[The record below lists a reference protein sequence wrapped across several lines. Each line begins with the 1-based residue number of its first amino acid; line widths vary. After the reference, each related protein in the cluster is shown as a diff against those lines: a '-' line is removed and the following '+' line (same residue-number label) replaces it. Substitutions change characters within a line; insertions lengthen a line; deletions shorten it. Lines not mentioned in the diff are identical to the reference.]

1 MKKFTFK
8 GVLDGFRSSVSQQ
21 ARADQE
27 IVETLRP
34 DNFQVAKTFRH
45 GFPYQPTAMA
55 FDPVQRL
62 LAVGTKSGLLRI
74 VGRPGVDTSMRHETD
89 AAVIQLQF
97 LVNEGALLS
106 ATADDSIHLWNFRQ
120 KKPEVVHSLKFQKE
134 KITYMHLPLQSKWLY
149 VGTERGNIHIVNI
162 EAFVV
167 SGYVINWNK
176 AIEAIRK
183 THPGPVVHLSDCP
196 IDPSKLLIG
205 YESGQLA
212 LWDLKLKQAEL
223 RWHSTERLKSASW
236 HCDGKQFM
244 CSHIDGSLTTW
255 AVRPGPKPVNVL
267 LPHAKPNKDGKLDAC
282 KPVDKVEWKVARTGE
297 TYVVFSGGL
306 ANDKSG
312 RIPSITVVHGKN
324 TTVLEMEHKVIDFIT
339 LCESPY
345 ASEPQEPYGIAVLL
359 HNDLV
364 VIDLNAP
371 GFPCFENPYPMDLHE
386 SPVTCCT
393 YLADCPSDLIPAF
406 YSVGSRTHKRTGFT
420 EREWPISGGEW
431 SPTSCSYNEIIL
443 TGHADGSVRFW
454 DASAGTLQVLYKL
467 KTSKVFEKPQSRSV
481 DGSDDDPL
489 AIQLISLCPES
500 RKLCIA
506 GASSHVVLFKFRK
519 QESTSDTTTLE
530 IPIVYEV
537 SDEGPEG
544 SPEAEYP
551 PRPSLVSHRG
561 ESNDADGKK
570 SSLEYALPLK
580 VKAGPQKKPPGF
592 QAHIVCITP
601 WVNGEQPGQITALS
615 INSSYGLMAYGNE
628 SGIAVV
634 DIVQRTCVL
643 SMGTPDLYGSAD
655 PYQRVPRS
663 PKRGGQPAAAGAT
676 DFTNPGAREDDP
688 RCRSPSTDQ
697 TEQLADVTAAPPP
710 FLALSLPSPN
720 KDKEERDSDSDPAS
734 GNVAGSRTPA
744 GPSGQPSPSGEASE
758 DFFPEEENLKRV
770 NSSEPISESGG
781 KPPST
786 TNTTFDPNRK
796 RSHSWKGFSFK
807 KQLSRVDIKLKQTFS
822 NAPQTGQV
830 PLGSSKRPSVTISYS
845 AITPSQLSP
854 VGTDSPPDSTED
866 LKEILTP
873 ESEEAPKSSTAC
885 PSSDDAGLF
894 SPDEV
899 SVEYGTEA
907 CECLSDSGMDTGS
920 DADRA
925 SRRPADLPLFD
936 ADGRPMRPP
945 RRRES
950 VMKRVTEK
958 RDCRLLSVPN
968 IKYHRSDHHH
978 LRDLRRKDEASS
990 SAPAFGGF
998 IRRFNKLDSSFSRSR
1013 SSSMSSLENISA
1025 EAIQCLAFADSYTKK
1040 ADPCA
1045 YPTLWVGTSLG
1056 SVLTLMITVPPG
1068 DARAS
1073 QPVAISPCGT
1083 IFRLK
1088 GCILTMS
1095 FLDCNGALIPY
1106 SYEPWRDEHKESRQ
1120 KTPTKSGC
1128 NSRMSPT
1135 LGGAAGVATDQ
1146 FGDRQFV
1153 VLTSE
1158 KQARVV
1164 ALPSHN
1170 CVYRQQITDGEGFVV
1185 KAEIISLKDSVCL
1198 IVYVSS
1204 GHIIAYSLPSLRPL
1218 IDIDFLPLADLRIA
1232 RTFCFSNRGHGLFL
1246 SSPTEVQKFTVSA
1259 EFCVSLSEMVGEL
1272 FLPHDM
1278 PEPPKQ
1284 SFLQGL
1290 FGGGV
1295 RSLDREEL
1303 FGESSGRASRSIAKH
1318 IPGSAANLE
1327 GLKQSSA
1334 SAAGAI
1340 SQAHMMAVER
1350 GEKLSQLEER
1360 TQRMMN
1366 EAENF
1371 SSSAHGLMLKY
1382 KDKKWYQL

>member
-1 MKKFTFK
+1 
-8 GVLDGFRSSVSQQ
+8 
-21 ARADQE
+21 
-27 IVETLRP
+27 
-34 DNFQVAKTFRH
+34 
-45 GFPYQPTAMA
+45 
-55 FDPVQRL
+55 
-62 LAVGTKSGLLRI
+62 
-74 VGRPGVDTSMRHETD
+74 MRHETD

-120 KKPEVVHSLKFQKE
+120 KRPEVVHSLKFQKE

-149 VGTERGNIHIVNI
+149 VGTERGNIHVVNI

-176 AIEAIRK
+176 AIEVSRK

-223 RWHSTERLKSASW
+223 RWQSTERLRSACW
-236 HCDGKQFM
+236 HHDGKQFM
-244 CSHIDGSLTTW
+244 CSHTDGSLTTW
-255 AVRPGPKPVNVL
+255 AVRPGAKPVNTL
-267 LPHAKPNKDGKLDAC
+267 LPHAKANKEGKIDGC
-282 KPVDKVEWKVARTGE
+282 KPIDKVEWKVARSGE
-297 TYVVFSGGL
+297 TYVIFSGGL
-306 ANDKSG
+306 LNDKSG

-324 TTVLEMEHKVIDFIT
+324 TTVLEMEHKVIDFMT

-364 VIDLNAP
+364 VIDLNAQ

-420 EREWPISGGEW
+420 EREWPINGGEW

-443 TGHADGSVRFW
+443 TGHADGSIRFW

-467 KTSKVFEKPQSRSV
+467 KTSKVFEKPQSKSI

-500 RKLCIA
+500 RKLCVA
-506 GASSHVVLFKFRK
+506 GASSHVILFKFRK
-519 QESTSDTTTLE
+519 QECTSDTTTLE

-537 SDEGPEG
+537 PDEPDG
-544 SPEAEYP
+544 SPEVEYP

-561 ESNDADGKK
+561 ESNEADGKK

-580 VKAGPQKKPPGF
+580 VKLGAQKKPPGF
-592 QAHIVCITP
+592 QAHIVCLTP
-601 WVNGEQPGQITALS
+601 WINGEQPGPITALS

-643 SMGTPDLYGSAD
+643 SMGTPDLYGNAD

-663 PKRGGQPAAAGAT
+663 PKRGGQP
-676 DFTNPGAREDDP
+676 PGPDDP

-697 TEQLADVTAAPPP
+697 VKRKLFAVS
-710 FLALSLPSPN
+710 SLLVSH

-734 GNVAGSRTPA
+734 GNIAGSRTPA
-744 GPSGQPSPSGEASE
+744 GPSGQPSPSGE
-758 DFFPEEENLKRV
+758 
-770 NSSEPISESGG
+770 IESGG
-781 KPPST
+781 KSSSAGT
-786 TNTTFDPNRK
+786 IDPNRK

-807 KQLSRVDIKLKQTFS
+807 KQLSRVDLKLKQTFS
-822 NAPQTGQV
+822 NAPQTGQ
-830 PLGSSKRPSVTISYS
+830 LSQGASKRPSVTISYS

-854 VGTDSPPDSTED
+854 VGTDSPPDSTDD

-873 ESEEAPKSSTAC
+873 ESEDAPRAC
-885 PSSDDAGLF
+885 PSSEDAGLF

-920 DADRA
+920 DADRV

-936 ADGRPMRPP
+936 TDGKPMRPP

-950 VMKRVTEK
+950 VMKKVAEK

-1040 ADPCA
+1040 ADPSA

-1056 SVLTLMITVPPG
+1056 SVLTLMIVVPPVG
-1068 DARAS
+1068 DARAA
-1073 QPVAISPCGT
+1073 QPVAITPCGT

-1106 SYEPWRDEHKESRQ
+1106 SYEPWRDENKESRQ

-1135 LGGAAGVATDQ
+1135 LGGSASVAADQ

-1153 VLTSE
+1153 VITSE

-1198 IVYVSS
+1198 VVYVSS
-1204 GHIIAYSLPSLRPL
+1204 GHVIAYSLPSLRPL
-1218 IDIDFLPLADLRIA
+1218 IDIDFLPLADLSFQTTKQGIIDPMLSIWGQQMFVNEDTDQIA

-1246 SSPTEVQKFTVSA
+1246 NSPTEIQKFTVSA
-1259 EFCVSLSEMVGEL
+1259 EFCASLAEMVGEL
-1272 FLPHDM
+1272 FLPRDM
-1278 PEPPKQ
+1278 PEQPKQ

-1303 FGESSGRASRSIAKH
+1303 FGEASGRPSRSVAKH
-1318 IPGSAANLE
+1318 IPGPSANLDV
-1327 GLKQSSA
+1327 LKHNA
-1334 SAAGAI
+1334 GTAAGEIAK
-1340 SQAHMMAVER
+1340 AHRMAMER
-1350 GEKLSQLEER
+1350 GEKLTELEER

>member
-1 MKKFTFK
+1 M
-8 GVLDGFRSSVSQQ
+8 
-21 ARADQE
+21 
-27 IVETLRP
+27 
-34 DNFQVAKTFRH
+34 N
-45 GFPYQPTAMA
+45 
-55 FDPVQRL
+55 
-62 LAVGTKSGLLRI
+62 
-74 VGRPGVDTSMRHETD
+74 
-89 AAVIQLQF
+89 
-97 LVNEGALLS
+97 LLS
-106 ATADDSIHLWNFRQ
+106 Q
-120 KKPEVVHSLKFQKE
+120 
-134 KITYMHLPLQSKWLY
+134 
-149 VGTERGNIHIVNI
+149 
-162 EAFVV
+162 
-167 SGYVINWNK
+167 
-176 AIEAIRK
+176 
-183 THPGPVVHLSDCP
+183 
-196 IDPSKLLIG
+196 LLIG

-223 RWHSTERLKSASW
+223 RWQSTERLRSAGW
-236 HCDGKQFM
+236 HYDGKQFM
-244 CSHIDGSLTTW
+244 CSHQDGSLTTW
-255 AVRPGPKPVNVL
+255 AVRPGAKPVSVL

-282 KPVDKVEWKVARTGE
+282 KPVDKVEWKVARSGE
-297 TYVVFSGGL
+297 TYVIFSGGL

-345 ASEPQEPYGIAVLL
+345 SSEPQEPYGIAVLL

-364 VIDLNAP
+364 VIDLFAQ

-420 EREWPISGGEW
+420 EREWPINGGEW

-443 TGHADGSVRFW
+443 TGHADGSIRFW

-481 DGSDDDPL
+481 DGADDDPL

-500 RKLCIA
+500 RKLCVA
-506 GASSHVVLFKFRK
+506 GASSHVILFKFRK
-519 QESTSDTTTLE
+519 QESTSDTT
-530 IPIVYEV
+530 
-537 SDEGPEG
+537 
-544 SPEAEYP
+544 
-551 PRPSLVSHRG
+551 
-561 ESNDADGKK
+561 

-580 VKAGPQKKPPGF
+580 VKPGPQKKPAGF

-634 DIVQRTCVL
+634 DIVQRTCVI

-663 PKRGGQPAAAGAT
+663 PKRGGQQDGQ
-676 DFTNPGAREDDP
+676 DDP
-688 RCRSPSTDQ
+688 RCRSPSNDQ
-697 TEQLADVTAAPPP
+697 DVTSVPS
-710 FLALSLPSPN
+710 LSLPSPLH
-720 KDKEERDSDSDPAS
+720 KDKEERDSDSDPAT
-734 GNVAGSRTPA
+734 RTPA
-744 GPSGQPSPSGEASE
+744 GASGQPSPEEYYEEA
-758 DFFPEEENLKRV
+758 PVGAL
-770 NSSEPISESGG
+770 EPAHR
-781 KPPST
+781 PT
-786 TNTTFDPNRK
+786 TIVTYSPDPNRK

-807 KQLSRVDIKLKQTFS
+807 KQFSKVDMRLKPTR
-822 NAPQTGQV
+822 PGQAIAAHQ
-830 PLGSSKRPSVTISYS
+830 GGSKRPSVTISYPS
-845 AITPSQLSP
+845 VTPSQLSP
-854 VGTDSPPDSTED
+854 VGTDSPPDSNED
-866 LKEILTP
+866 LKEMSTP
-873 ESEEAPKSSTAC
+873 ETEDAPKAYLED
-885 PSSDDAGLF
+885 PGLF

-899 SVEYGTEA
+899 SVEYATEA
-907 CECLSDSGMDTGS
+907 CEYLSDSGMDS
-920 DADRA
+920 DADRVN
-925 SRRPADLPLFD
+925 RRPADLPLFD
-936 ADGRPMRPP
+936 ADGKPMRPP

-950 VMKRVTEK
+950 VMKKAMDK
-958 RDCRLLSVPN
+958 RDGRLLSVPN

-998 IRRFNKLDSSFSRSR
+998 IRRFMKISIGVRSLGRHTLSFVFLVYVVVEMSVVRRLNGVCVSPTSGKQNVGNAAGVSSPRRPPEPVKRCRSQGTRKLQKCLSTASYSEDGCVGVAGGGGGLFPRSPEHLRAGSHSNLLVTRQYCSFDKLDSSFSRSR

-1040 ADPCA
+1040 SDPCA

-1056 SVLTLMITVPPG
+1056 SVLTLMIVVPAG
-1068 DARAS
+1068 DARAV

-1106 SYEPWRDEHKESRQ
+1106 SYEPWRDENKESRQ

-1135 LGGAAGVATDQ
+1135 LGGSAGMASDQ
-1146 FGDRQFV
+1146 FADRQFV

-1198 IVYVSS
+1198 VVYVSS

-1218 IDIDFLPLADLRIA
+1218 IDIDFLPLADLSFQTAKQGIVDPM
-1232 RTFCFSNRGHGLFL
+1232 L
-1246 SSPTEVQKFTVSA
+1246 SIWGQQMFVNEDTDHS
-1259 EFCVSLSEMVGEL
+1259 SLAEMVGEL
-1272 FLPHDM
+1272 FLPRDM
-1278 PEPPKQ
+1278 PEQPKQ

-1318 IPGSAANLE
+1318 IPGPSANIEA
-1327 GLKQSSA
+1327 LKQNA
-1334 SAAGAI
+1334 GTAAGAI

>member
-62 LAVGTKSGLLRI
+62 LAVGSKNGSLRI
-74 VGRPGVDTSMRHETD
+74 VGRPGVDSSMRHETD

-120 KKPEVVHSLKFQKE
+120 KRPEVVHSLKFQKE

-149 VGTERGNIHIVNI
+149 VGTEKGNIHIINI
-162 EAFVV
+162 EQFVV

-176 AIEAIRK
+176 AIEVSRK

-223 RWHSTERLKSASW
+223 RWQSTERLRSAGW
-236 HCDGKQFM
+236 HYDGKQFM
-244 CSHIDGSLTTW
+244 CSHQDGSLTTW
-255 AVRPGPKPVNVL
+255 AVRPGAKPVSVL

-282 KPVDKVEWKVARTGE
+282 KPVDKVEWKVARSGE
-297 TYVVFSGGL
+297 TYVIFSGGL

-345 ASEPQEPYGIAVLL
+345 SSEPQEPYGIAVLL

-364 VIDLNAP
+364 VIDLFAQ

-420 EREWPISGGEW
+420 EREWPINGGEW

-443 TGHADGSVRFW
+443 TGHADGSIRFW

-481 DGSDDDPL
+481 DGADDDPL

-500 RKLCIA
+500 RKLCVA
-506 GASSHVVLFKFRK
+506 GASSHVILFKFRK

-537 SDEGPEG
+537 SDDVAEG

-561 ESNDADGKK
+561 ESNDAEGKK

-580 VKAGPQKKPPGF
+580 VKPGPQKKPAGF

-634 DIVQRTCVL
+634 DIVQRTCVI

-663 PKRGGQPAAAGAT
+663 PKRGGQQDGQ
-676 DFTNPGAREDDP
+676 DDP
-688 RCRSPSTDQ
+688 RCRSPSNDQ
-697 TEQLADVTAAPPP
+697 
-710 FLALSLPSPN
+710 
-720 KDKEERDSDSDPAS
+720 DKEERDSDSDPAT
-734 GNVAGSRTPA
+734 RTPA
-744 GPSGQPSPSGEASE
+744 GASGQPSPEEYYEEA
-758 DFFPEEENLKRV
+758 PVGAL
-770 NSSEPISESGG
+770 EPAHR
-781 KPPST
+781 PT
-786 TNTTFDPNRK
+786 TIVTYSPDPNRK

-807 KQLSRVDIKLKQTFS
+807 KQFSKVDMRLKPTR
-822 NAPQTGQV
+822 PGQAIAAHQ
-830 PLGSSKRPSVTISYS
+830 GGSKRPSVTISYPS
-845 AITPSQLSP
+845 VTPSQLSP
-854 VGTDSPPDSTED
+854 VGTDSPPDSNED
-866 LKEILTP
+866 LKEMSTP
-873 ESEEAPKSSTAC
+873 ETEDAPKAYLED
-885 PSSDDAGLF
+885 PGLF

-899 SVEYGTEA
+899 SVEYATEA
-907 CECLSDSGMDTGS
+907 CEYLSDSGMDS
-920 DADRA
+920 DADRVN
-925 SRRPADLPLFD
+925 RRPADLPLFD
-936 ADGRPMRPP
+936 ADGKPMRPP

-950 VMKRVTEK
+950 VMKKAMDK
-958 RDCRLLSVPN
+958 RDGRLLSVPN

-1040 ADPCA
+1040 SDPCA

-1056 SVLTLMITVPPG
+1056 SVLTLMIVVPAG
-1068 DARAS
+1068 DARAV

-1106 SYEPWRDEHKESRQ
+1106 SYEPWRDENKESRQ

-1135 LGGAAGVATDQ
+1135 LGGSAGMASDQ
-1146 FGDRQFV
+1146 FADRQFV

-1198 IVYVSS
+1198 VVYVSS

-1218 IDIDFLPLADLRIA
+1218 IDIDFLPLADLSFQTAKQGIVDPMLSIWGQQMFVNEDTDQIA

-1259 EFCVSLSEMVGEL
+1259 EFCSSLAEMVGEL
-1272 FLPHDM
+1272 FLPRDM
-1278 PEPPKQ
+1278 PEQPKQ

-1318 IPGSAANLE
+1318 IPGPSANIEA
-1327 GLKQSSA
+1327 LKQNA
-1334 SAAGAI
+1334 GTAAGAI